1 MPEIVITASIS
12 NSGTRNEV
20 RMRVVDLLSKE
31 MAGEGRGEL
40 ASRYKYYVERLSDGR
55 RIFLSRPAFMHNG
68 FDFVVRVEG
77 MNFARE
83 GRRRDAPSHEDMFL
97 DLQEKKEQSLD
108 GYKRLYALLRQVYT
122 CQDVSDDIMRGV
134 QINVGMPAEMILKA
148 FKWLFIEQEIRYWNY
163 SGRDMLWQGVPS
175 I

>member
-108 GYKRLYALLRQVYT
+108 RYKRLYALLRQVYT

-134 QINVGMPAEMILKA
+134 QINVGMSAEMILKV

>member
-134 QINVGMPAEMILKA
+134 QINVGMPAEMILKV

>member
-20 RMRVVDLLSKE
+20 RMRVVDLFSKE

-77 MNFARE
+77 MNFTRE
-83 GRRRDAPSHEDMFL
+83 GRRRDTPSHEDMFL

-134 QINVGMPAEMILKA
+134 QINVGMPAEMILKV